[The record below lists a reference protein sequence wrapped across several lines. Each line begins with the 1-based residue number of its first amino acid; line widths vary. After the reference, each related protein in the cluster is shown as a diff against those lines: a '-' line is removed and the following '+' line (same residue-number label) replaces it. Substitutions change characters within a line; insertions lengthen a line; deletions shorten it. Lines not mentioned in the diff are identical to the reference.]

1 MAFCTNC
8 GAQLEP
14 DASFCPSCGTAV
26 GAEPESTSGSEAATA
41 PSQPAP
47 QAVSEPETVG
57 LGLRFVA
64 HVIDV
69 IVVFILFWIIG
80 SSVAGTAG
88 GATDGGFELEGAP
101 ALAVMLFTFIASVVY
116 FALTET
122 YWGGQTLGKKL
133 VGIKVTSEDGSPCSI
148 TQALVRNVARLVDGF
163 FFYIVGIILILRS
176 PKNQRLGDRIGNT
189 IVVKKPKNVDQA
201 GSGPR
206 PKSEKKSS
214 IRSSWGVHK
223 GDYNDV

>member
-8 GAQLEP
+8 GAQIEP
-14 DASFCPSCGTAV
+14 DSRFCSSCGTAV
-26 GAEPESTSGSEAATA
+26 AAESVATSGSATA
-41 PSQPAP
+41 TTQPAP
-47 QAVSEPETVG
+47 QAVNGPEVVG
-57 LGLRFVA
+57 LVLRFVA

-69 IVVFILFWIIG
+69 IVVFILYWMIG
-80 SSVAGTAG
+80 STIADMYN
-88 GATDGGFELEGAP
+88 ATTPDGFELEGGP
-101 ALAVMLFTFIASVVY
+101 ALAAMLLTFIASILY

-163 FFYIVGIILILRS
+163 LFYLVGIILILRS
-176 PKNQRLGDRIGNT
+176 PKNQRLGDSIGNT
-189 IVVKKPKNVDQA
+189 IVVKKLKGVDQA
-201 GSGPR
+201 GSGSE

-214 IRSSWGVHK
+214 IRPSWGIRK
-223 GDYNDV
+223 GGYDDI